1 MDNTQ
6 HISVIKENGLEVT
19 DILAQ
24 VYEAL
29 SEKGYNPV
37 SQIVGYIM
45 SGDPTYITSYK
56 GARSLIMKAERDEII
71 EVLLDF
77 GTKTVGVAISDPLMV
92 TAQPVETITRK
103 SANKLRQTLARIE
116 ELIVENCV
124 ELIVLG
130 YPKNMNNTVGERAQA
145 CETFKEDL
153 ERRTAL
159 PVILWD
165 ERMTT
170 VESERILMAGGVRR
184 ENRKAVIDQ
193 MAAVLILQSYMDA
206 QNRETEKGSDM
217 TE

>member
-1 MDNTQ
+1 MR
-6 HISVIKENGLEVT
+6 
-19 DILAQ
+19 
-24 VYEAL
+24 
-29 SEKGYNPV
+29 
-37 SQIVGYIM
+37 IM
-45 SGDPTYITSYK
+45 G
-56 GARSLIMKAERDEII
+56 
-71 EVLLDF
+71 LDF

-145 CETFKEDL
+145 CEAFKEDL

-206 QNRETEKGSDM
+206 QNRDTGKESDITEKV
-217 TE
+217 